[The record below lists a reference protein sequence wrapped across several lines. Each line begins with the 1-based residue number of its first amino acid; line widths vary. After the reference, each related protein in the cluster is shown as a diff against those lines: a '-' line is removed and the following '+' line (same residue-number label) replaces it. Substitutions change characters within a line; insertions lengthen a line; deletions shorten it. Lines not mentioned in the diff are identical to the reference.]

1 MKKDNFSLEVIT
13 PERVLISQN
22 AASIVLP
29 AGNGSLGILPGH
41 APLISTVGIGILK
54 VRDTSKKE
62 KQVFVNDG
70 FIMVS
75 LEGVTILVRSAEA
88 GEKIDVRAGQLP
100 QSVPS
105 SGSRTVTRLP
115 TCREHGM
122 PLSGLSAG
130 PKLPW
135 AARPIDRLHNT

>member
-1 MKKDNFSLEVIT
+1 MNKDYFSLEVIT

-22 AASIVLP
+22 ASSVVLP

-88 GEKIDVRAGQLP
+88 GEKIDVRRATAAKERAEQ
-100 QSVPS
+100 
-105 SGSRTVTRLP
+105 RLAHRDQTTDVQRARDALIRAECRLKIALGGP
-115 TCREHGM
+115 TH
-122 PLSGLSAG
+122 
-130 PKLPW
+130 
-135 AARPIDRLHNT
+135 